1 MTKELS
7 SRALDGIVDRTLR
20 RAKKVL
26 EEAHRLVDFLD
37 KLEAADKM
45 NFQALVRLG
54 EKAIRKLPVESGG
67 IERVKMHRVRLVL
80 RNGRKVDIHFPATG
94 SDLWIVGA
102 EFADGTYGDR
112 LF

>member
-45 NFQALVRLG
+45 NFQSLVRLG

-67 IERVKMHRVRLVL
+67 IEPAKARTYKEMALLAWRLRQEKL
-80 RNGRKVDIHFPATG
+80 
-94 SDLWIVGA
+94 S
-102 EFADGTYGDR
+102 
-112 LF
+112 